1 MASKKPDLS
10 VFKKFNFESPPV
22 GIKYLYY
29 KPDGIERLDK
39 NLALCQML
47 REAQQRQTPFFA
59 DAANHACGAA
69 LYVLGEELPEIIEA
83 GYLGPEYKVF
93 KEARVNRRIYYSGV
107 PRLHKNTV
115 KYIAFSPLDQIT
127 SDPDLLIVLTDN
139 ASQTEILLRAMSYT
153 TGKAWSSKMTNVL
166 GCAWLY
172 AYPYITGEVNYLVT
186 GLGYGM
192 KVRKVFPEDRQL
204 ISIPFDWLD
213 TITQN
218 LQEMM
223 WVLPGYTDQYVQF
236 YQQVFKKLGL
246 PPPQL
251 PQL

>member
-1 MASKKPDLS
+1 MDSNKADLS

-22 GIKYLYY
+22 GVSFLYH

-39 NLALCQML
+39 NLAFCQML
-47 REAQQRQTPFFA
+47 REAQQRQAPFFA
-59 DAANHACGAA
+59 DPANHACGAA
-69 LYVLGEELPEIIEA
+69 MHVLGEDLPEVIEA
-83 GYLGPEYKVF
+83 GHLGPEYKIF
-93 KEARVNRRIYYSGV
+93 KEARVNSRIYYSGV

-115 KYIAFSPLDQIT
+115 KYVTFAPLDQIS

-153 TGKAWSSKMTNVL
+153 TGKMWSSKMTNVL

-172 AYPYITGEVNYLVT
+172 AYPYISGEVNYMVT

-204 ISIPFDWLD
+204 ISIPFDWLA

-223 WVLPGYTDQYVQF
+223 WVLPGYTDQRVEF

-251 PQL
+251 SQF

>member
-1 MASKKPDLS
+1 MAAKRPDLS
-10 VFKKFNFESPPV
+10 IFKEFNFESPPV
-22 GIKYLYY
+22 GVNFLYY
-29 KPDGIERLDK
+29 KPDDIERLDK
-39 NLALCQML
+39 NLAFCQML
-47 REAQQRQTPFFA
+47 REAQQRPAPFFV

-83 GYLGPEYKVF
+83 GYLGPEYKIF
-93 KEARVNRRIYYSGV
+93 KEARVNRRIYYNGV
-107 PRLHKNTV
+107 PRLDKNTV
-115 KYIAFSPLDQIT
+115 KYIAFSRLDQIT

-153 TGKAWSSKMTNVL
+153 TGEMWSSQMTNVL

-192 KVRKVFPEDRQL
+192 KVRKVFPENRQL

-218 LQEMM
+218 LREMT
-223 WVLPGYTDQYVQF
+223 WVLPGYTDQRDQF

-251 PQL
+251 